1 MREMG
6 DLQASLSHAIPCVI
20 IYPDSALARESFL
33 YRKRLTSR
41 DQRNLTVFAGVA
53 VRGGNAGAC
62 ALALVLNPKPAV
74 QQSQQLLGNFGRSDG
89 DWPVLGTPS
98 PVAGRN
104 LGKVYALG
112 PSSGDA
118 APLFLCLDLG
128 KFCTTFICNWSCLLP
143 SHLGRHGDLSSFSFS
158 PGKMGEA

>member
-104 LGKVYALG
+104 LGKSMPWDPPQGTQLPYFFAWIWESFVQRLFVTG
-112 PSSGDA
+112 A
-118 APLFLCLDLG
+118 A
-128 KFCTTFICNWSCLLP
+128 
-143 SHLGRHGDLSSFSFS
+143 FS
-158 PGKMGEA
+158 PPTWVAMET